1 MSGRA
6 FVRAVLAVAVSLAV
20 AAPPA
25 ATGADAGRAR
35 AKVTFELG
43 ERAGFEYRWEYNVH
57 VRIRDRATGRPLPG
71 LRVVATGHMSAPGH
85 AMTTFAARIR
95 DTGDGVYAG
104 KIAFYMPGEWSVRVS
119 VRGAFILPALTT
131 FRISL
136 R

>member
-1 MSGRA
+1 VSGRIFVLA
-6 FVRAVLAVAVSLAV
+6 FLAVAVALPV

-25 ATGADAGRAR
+25 ATGADASRVR
-35 AKVTFELG
+35 AKVALELG
-43 ERAGFEYRWEYNVH
+43 ERTGFEYRWEYNVR

-71 LRVVATGHMSAPGH
+71 LRVMATGHMSAPGH

-95 DTGDGVYAG
+95 DTGDGTYAG
-104 KIAFYMPGEWSVRVS
+104 KIAFYMPGDWSVRVS
-119 VRGAFILPALTT
+119 VRGAAVLPALTT